1 MPDSSSLR
9 EDQLYFVSWSWG
21 AVDHGGEDMMVEIH
35 SNRSLQPGLVTGW
48 QIRIKV
54 KKPKLELSYNP
65 QRPAP
70 SDLYLPAKPESI
82 TGLLPGE
89 SNAPTHKPRAGHCQL
104 KLWYQRFVDHFPY
117 HWSVTRNKVLEGGAV
132 NLRGWFSPVE
142 GDYRRR
148 GSLKFPGNQKS

>member
-1 MPDSSSLR
+1 MPDSSYLR

-48 QIRIKV
+48 QIQIKV

-89 SNAPTHKPRAGHCQL
+89 SNAPTHKPR
-104 KLWYQRFVDHFPY
+104 
-117 HWSVTRNKVLEGGAV
+117 
-132 NLRGWFSPVE
+132 
-142 GDYRRR
+142 GDIANWNYDT
-148 GSLKFPGNQKS
+148 SAL